1 MLPQVKLSLA
11 ISGGYYLFYLLYYLL
26 LLAREVERIAL
37 NRSEW
42 QQLLGITYTDI
53 DYNLLPILG
62 TYSYNQIIEEESNR
76 REGKGRRCWVRDRI
90 VSARSRNLTP
100 E

>member
-1 MLPQVKLSLA
+1 MSLA

-42 QQLLGITYTDI
+42 QQLLGITDI
-53 DYNLLPILG
+53 EYHLLPILG
-62 TYSYNQIIEEESNR
+62 TYSYIQIIEEESNR

-90 VSARSRNLTP
+90 VSARSIDLTP